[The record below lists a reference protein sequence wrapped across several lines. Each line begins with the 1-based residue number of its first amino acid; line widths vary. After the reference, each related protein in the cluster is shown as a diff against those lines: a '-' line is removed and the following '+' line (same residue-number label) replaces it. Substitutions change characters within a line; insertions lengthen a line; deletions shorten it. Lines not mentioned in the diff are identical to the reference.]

1 MGVKAKKSYKKG
13 GKIANELYEDP
24 FSEIENRNKTTGSKV
39 SSNSKGRKFSS
50 SSAKNLTAGY
60 GAATK
65 RSGSTKSR
73 VSPPSPPS
81 RNKKAVAPSSGVK
94 KSVAPSSSNQKSVAT
109 SSSNQKSVARRSLK
123 KGGKIVAQGADRA
136 DVRADRKAARLEKR
150 KDRKNLAKAV
160 KKYKQ

>member
-60 GAATK
+60 GASSRG
-65 RSGSTKSR
+65 RSSTKSR

-81 RNKKAVAPSSGVK
+81 RNKKAVATSSG
-94 KSVAPSSSNQKSVAT
+94 NQKSVAT

-150 KDRKNLAKAV
+150 KDRKKLAKAV